1 MSINTNTPPV
11 VDRGAWLKERKAL
24 LAREK
29 AHTREGDAISAARR
43 RLPMTEVESVEL
55 IGPNGA
61 TSLLDLFQ
69 DHDELIV
76 YKHMFHT
83 GQPFES
89 QCEGCTLSIW
99 HTHDAAYLDAR
110 GVAFAVVAE
119 GPWDEVAQFVDFMGY
134 TVPWYSAYGVE
145 DPVFADGYG
154 TLLCFLRVGDRV
166 FLTNEVTDR
175 GVEAI
180 MVPLKLMDLTVYGR
194 KEPWE
199 DSPEGWPKAPQAYW
213 FWRKDGRPV
222 PQWERPGVTPVI
234 GQDGDHSD
242 H

>member
-1 MSINTNTPPV
+1 MSANDMFPPV
-11 VDRGAWLKERKAL
+11 VDRETWLKERTVL

-29 AHTREGDAISAARR
+29 AHTREGDAIAAARR
-43 RLPMTEVESVEL
+43 RLPMTEVDPVEL
-55 IGPNGA
+55 TGPNGA

-69 DHDELIV
+69 GHDELIV

-83 GQPFES
+83 GRPFEA

-99 HTHDAAYLDAR
+99 HAHDTAYLDVR
-110 GVAFAVVAE
+110 GIAFAIVAE
-119 GPWDEVAQFVDFMGY
+119 GPWSEVEPFVDFMGY
-134 TVPWYSAYGVE
+134 TVPWYSAYGAT
-145 DPVFADGYG
+145 DPIFADGYG
-154 TLLCFLRVGDRV
+154 TILCFLRIGDRV

-180 MVPLKLMDLTVYGR
+180 MVPLKLMDLSVYGR

-199 DSPEGWPKAPQAYW
+199 DAPEGWPKQPQAYW

-222 PQWERPGVTPVI
+222 PQWGRPGATSVT
-234 GQDGDHSD
+234 GHD
-242 H
+242 